1 MNNSINKENAIEL
14 SSFILIFE
22 RSFSKNELQS
32 LRQLKSKFKEDLP
45 VFNEINS
52 VNVSIEGHNIKN
64 SNETIGFLLQ
74 SFKDNSKPSWI
85 LKIEENI
92 IEVTCFSYDNWDA
105 VWGKVNNY
113 FLETLLALES
123 DNNKLVICVLKV
135 VDKFF
140 NTSDNYNI
148 KDIFNLK
155 TPYLT
160 QNVLNGQS
168 GDLWHVYEG
177 WFDELKNKTYLNALN
192 LSTINESGSIITN
205 IEHTVQCQ
213 FIKCPQIISEFKEV
227 LMGEVFSSLHTK
239 NKEALQQ
246 LLNQEQ
252 LERIGLC
259 KI

>member
-1 MNNSINKENAIEL
+1 MNNPINKENAIEQ

-22 RSFSKNELQS
+22 RSFDKNELQS
-32 LRQLKSKFKEDLP
+32 LRRLESKFKEDLP

-74 SFKDNSKPSWI
+74 SFKDNGKPNWI
-85 LKIEENI
+85 LKIEENM
-92 IEVTCFSYDNWDA
+92 IEVTCFSYNHWEA

-113 FLETLLALES
+113 FLETLLALDS
-123 DNNKLVICVLKV
+123 DNKLVICVLKV
-135 VDKFF
+135 LDKFL
-140 NTSDNYNI
+140 NISDNYNI
-148 KDIFNLK
+148 KDIFNLN

-177 WFDELKNKTYLNALN
+177 WFDKLKNKTYLNALN
-192 LSTINESGSIITN
+192 LSTINESDSIITN
-205 IEHTVQCQ
+205 IEHTIQCQ
-213 FIKCPQIISEFKEV
+213 FISSPQIISEFKDTEMKNIFI
-227 LMGEVFSSLHTK
+227 LLHDK
-239 NKEALQQ
+239 NKETLRN

-252 LERIGLC
+252 LDRIGL
-259 KI
+259 